1 MQWGAPQS
9 GPQPPQ
15 GADGVVGQAEVLQGR
30 ELWQLTLQT
39 HQVVA
44 LQVENST
51 PGSEG
56 GEQATV
62 TVLLATIMG
71 TIGNMRKGRR
81 P

>member
-1 MQWGAPQS
+1 MQWGGPQS

-15 GADGVVGQAEVLQGR
+15 GADGVIGQAEVLQGR
-30 ELWQLTLQT
+30 ELWQLSPQT

-44 LQVENST
+44 LQVEDSA
-51 PGSEG
+51 PGSQG
-56 GEQATV
+56 GEQAILTV
-62 TVLLATIMG
+62 LATIVG